1 MVDRIQDLIFDPTP
15 GPKIITE
22 PPGLGQDAFL
32 ELLVAQLQNQ
42 NPLEPL
48 NNFEFISQIAQF
60 STLEQMTALNDA
72 LSGFAEFAA
81 LGQLAA
87 MIGKEA
93 TIVDEAAG
101 TTVTG
106 IITAVT
112 LESGDPRVIIDGESY
127 PLDNITRIG
136 LPAGGGTTTP

>member
-60 STLEQMTALNDA
+60 STLEQMTALNDT